1 MKALLTI
8 ALLLAFG
15 VGVWGITATPEQIA
29 EWKEAAENG
38 DAEAIFDGKS
48 LDGWSAVPEL
58 NDQIFEALIDISWQV
73 NQRSKL

>member
-1 MKALLTI
+1 MKALLSI
-8 ALLLAFG
+8 VLLLAFG
-15 VGVWGITATPEQIA
+15 TGVWGYTPEQIA

-38 DAEAIFDGKS
+38 DAEAIFYGKS

-58 NDQIFEALIDISWQV
+58 NDQKFEALIDISWQV